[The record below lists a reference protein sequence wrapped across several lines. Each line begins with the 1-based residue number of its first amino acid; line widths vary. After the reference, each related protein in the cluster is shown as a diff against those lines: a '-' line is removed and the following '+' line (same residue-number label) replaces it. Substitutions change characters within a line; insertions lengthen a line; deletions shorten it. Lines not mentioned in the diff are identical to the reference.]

1 MGKHNREI
9 VRLAREHVFALFRA
23 AAERIPLEFH
33 QFRRTR
39 EVVDA
44 CKEIA
49 KGCKLGDEARQVVLV
64 CAWFYDACYA
74 TGSNDH
80 ARSLELCL
88 EFMKGQQA
96 SGPTPEQ
103 ITDCFHNIAA
113 DHDATAAP
121 GGVEAGDERPSDVLH
136 DARLAV
142 LAARDYVEQAE
153 LLRLELERTAGTPC
167 SDGEWTQRC
176 IEFFGAHD
184 FRTRFAQL
192 AYGHGR
198 AANLVRLQKQLRKQQ
213 RQLED
218 ERADEQSSSARGV
231 AKSAENMFYHFTRLH
246 LSLFNVADHR
256 TSTMVHVNA
265 IMMSIAVALLAR
277 RIATERD
284 LLLPTCVLLAVNL
297 AVVFLAVHSLRAPR
311 TTSLTGDEAR
321 RHQANVLAFTNEQP
335 FSLSEYAAQMSR
347 LATDPEHFQSQ
358 VVEHLYIGRKL
369 LHDRTRALRRTY
381 DVFMYGVALAMVA
394 FVVTLARR

>member
-1 MGKHNREI
+1 
-9 VRLAREHVFALFRA
+9 
-23 AAERIPLEFH
+23 
-33 QFRRTR
+33 
-39 EVVDA
+39 VVEA

-49 KGCKLGDEARQVVLV
+49 KGCKLGEDARQVALV

-88 EFMKGQQA
+88 QFLEEEQA
-96 SGPTPEQ
+96 SSPTREE
-103 ITDCFHNIAA
+103 IADCFGKVSAHHGAA
-113 DHDATAAP
+113 SAP
-121 GGVEAGDERPSDVLH
+121 GAVQAGDETPADVLH

-142 LAARDYVEQAE
+142 MAAKDYVEQTE
-153 LLRLELERTAGTPC
+153 LLRLELERTSGTPT
-167 SDGEWTQRC
+167 SDGAWTQRC

-213 RQLED
+213 RHLED
-218 ERADEQSSSARGV
+218 ERADEQTSSAKGV

-246 LSLFNVADHR
+246 LTLFNVADRR

-277 RIATERD
+277 RISTERD
-284 LLLPTCVLLAVNL
+284 LLLPTCVLLFVNL
-297 AVVFLAVHSLRAPR
+297 TVVFLAVHSLRAPR
-311 TTSLTGDEAR
+311 KMAITGEDAR
-321 RHQANVLAFTNEQP
+321 LHQANILAFTNEHP
-335 FSLSEYAAQMSR
+335 FSLSEYAAKMSR
-347 LATDPEHFQSQ
+347 LVTDPVHFQSQ

-369 LHDRTRALRRTY
+369 LQDRTKALRRTY
-381 DVFMYGVALAMVA
+381 DVFMYGVALATVA
-394 FVVTLARR
+394 FIVTLARR